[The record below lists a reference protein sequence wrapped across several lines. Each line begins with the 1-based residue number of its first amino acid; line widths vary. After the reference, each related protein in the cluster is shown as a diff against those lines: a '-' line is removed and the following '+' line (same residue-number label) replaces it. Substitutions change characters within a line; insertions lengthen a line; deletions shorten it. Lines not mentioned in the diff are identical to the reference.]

1 MILGEGIRILPY
13 KTGDIMVKIC
23 TKCKAKKDISL
34 FFRNKY
40 KLDGR
45 QSQCKDCHNIATK
58 NWRKNNPETYK
69 DYDRKRKRNPKQAK
83 ISIMRSRKYR
93 EEMTDGYIRNL
104 MTMKSNLDS
113 KDISDEL
120 VEIHRLN
127 LKLKR
132 KLELTPK
139 LKPPT

>member
-1 MILGEGIRILPY
+1 MQGLVCRNCGKWFIVKI
-13 KTGDIMVKIC
+13 KTKIC

-45 QSQCKDCHNIATK
+45 QSQCKECHNIATK

>member
-1 MILGEGIRILPY
+1 MILGEGTRILPY

-45 QSQCKDCHNIATK
+45 QSQCKECHNIATK

-104 MTMKSNLDS
+104 MTMKSDLDS

-132 KLELTPK
+132 KLELTSK